1 MKTAAVALLFSVSC
15 AVMLSSADAAANV
28 FFIHTDHLD
37 TPRVVSDLAGNKVWI
52 ADYDAFGK
60 ATITSNTL
68 APYTSAMNV
77 RFPGQY
83 FDAETST
90 HYNYF
95 RDYDPLIGRYLQSDP
110 IGLEGGINTYAYA
123 ENNPLRYADPL
134 GLRGLTGQEKHL
146 LEPYIPQE
154 DLDNADIHVGSMPFY
169 APQWASGITRGNDIY
184 FRNPDKKFCTPND
197 LADLAHELVHVGQY
211 RWGMTWASYLIASR
225 RGYGNSPYEKRPYEL
240 QAQVASELSAK
251 DCECQ

>member
-146 LEPYIPQE
+146 LEPYIPQRLGQCRYPCWV
-154 DLDNADIHVGSMPFY
+154 DAFLRTPVGEWNY
-169 APQWASGITRGNDIY
+169 A
-184 FRNPDKKFCTPND
+184 
-197 LADLAHELVHVGQY
+197 GQ
-211 RWGMTWASYLIASR
+211 RYLLSQSR
-225 RGYGNSPYEKRPYEL
+225 QEILYT
-240 QAQVASELSAK
+240 
-251 DCECQ
+251 

>member
-110 IGLEGGINTYAYA
+110 IGLTGGINTYAYVR
-123 ENNPLRYADPL
+123 NNPLRFVD
-134 GLRGLTGQEKHL
+134 LRGLLGTFFGAEGH
-146 LEPYIPQE
+146 
-154 DLDNADIHVGSMPFY
+154 F
-169 APQWASGITRGNDIY
+169 
-184 FRNPDKKFCTPND
+184 FC
-197 LADLAHELVHVGQY
+197 
-211 RWGMTWASYLIASR
+211 WW
-225 RGYGNSPYEKRPYEL
+225 RPYKRYL
-240 QAQVASELSAK
+240 H
-251 DCECQ
+251 

>member
-110 IGLEGGINTYAYA
+110 IGLKGGINTYGYVSS
-123 ENNPLRYADPL
+123 NPLRYTDPS
-134 GLRGLTGQEKHL
+134 GLQSPLAPSIPSVPGLPPLSPVIIPGTPENQASTNAIIEL
-146 LEPYIPQE
+146 LKDLMKGGMTASWHDDAE
-154 DLDNADIHVGSMPFY
+154 DAGEGAAEEIGRSSDCKDCKAVAKQCYDKCIESYQQGKAPVGDWVSVCY
-169 APQWASGITRGNDIY
+169 AACMRASG
-184 FRNPDKKFCTPND
+184 C
-197 LADLAHELVHVGQY
+197 
-211 RWGMTWASYLIASR
+211 
-225 RGYGNSPYEKRPYEL
+225 SPFSPR
-240 QAQVASELSAK
+240 
-251 DCECQ
+251 

>member
-110 IGLEGGINTYAYA
+110 IGLDGGITTYAYVS
-123 ENNPLRYADPL
+123 NNPLRFIDPSGLFGTLSCAYWPHACVIGGGEPGNKEDSASYECETAPKACSGFTSGSKGL
-134 GLRGLTGQEKHL
+134 GNWFDCVRQCLQEKHQGRMPNP
-146 LEPYIPQE
+146 EQCSPDNNIPFGANK
-154 DLDNADIHVGSMPFY
+154 DAHLDCWDGC
-169 APQWASGITRGNDIY
+169 R
-184 FRNPDKKFCTPND
+184 RNPENPYNPTGPD
-197 LADLAHELVHVGQY
+197 LPDRDPLLY
-211 RWGMTWASYLIASR
+211 
-225 RGYGNSPYEKRPYEL
+225 
-240 QAQVASELSAK
+240 
-251 DCECQ
+251 